1 MSDKKTIVPGFT
13 LAKKQGARHYQWVG
27 QQHKIAETAE
37 GTEDMAHRKSALVH
51 VANRLAMDINTGEF
65 QPGSWLKQV
74 ELAERYQCTRSEVR
88 RALDQLVIER
98 LVQHVPNRG
107 YHVYT
112 PDEQQRRNISAI
124 RAILESASAADIVEH
139 IQPQQLD
146 TLRQCAE
153 LFDHYTQYGTLLE
166 QYESNLA
173 FHRALL
179 APCSNLDMIE
189 LIFELRGRVPS
200 AALGQWNSHARIVQS
215 SEEHFA
221 MVAAIERKDAAALAQ
236 LLRLHI
242 LQEDN
247 PRRHG

>member
-1 MSDKKTIVPGFT
+1 MTQPKST
-13 LAKKQGARHYQWVG
+13 LVR
-27 QQHKIAETAE
+27 
-37 GTEDMAHRKSALVH
+37 
-51 VANRLAMDINTGEF
+51 VANLLAMDINTGEF

-74 ELAERYQCTRSEVR
+74 ELAERYHCPRSEVR

-112 PDEQQRRNISAI
+112 PNEEQRRNISAI
-124 RAILESASAADIVEH
+124 RAILESASAEDIVEH
-139 IQPQQLD
+139 IQSHQLD

-153 LFDHYTQYGTLLE
+153 MFDHNTQYGTILQ

-179 APCSNLDMIE
+179 APCSNMDMIE
-189 LIFELRGRVPS
+189 LIFELRSRVPS

-221 MVAAIERKDAAALAQ
+221 MVTAIEHQDSALLAQ
-236 LLRLHI
+236 LMRQHI

-247 PRRHG
+247 PRGRI

>member
-1 MSDKKTIVPGFT
+1 MT
-13 LAKKQGARHYQWVG
+13 Q
-27 QQHKIAETAE
+27 
-37 GTEDMAHRKSALVH
+37 RKSALVH
-51 VANRLAMDINTGEF
+51 VANLLAMDINTGEF

-112 PDEQQRRNISAI
+112 PNEQQRRNISDI
-124 RAILESASAADIVEH
+124 RAILGASAADIVEH
-139 IQPQQLD
+139 IQPHQLD

-153 LFDHYTQYGTLLE
+153 LFEHNTQYGTILQ

-179 APCSNLDMIE
+179 TPCSN
-189 LIFELRGRVPS
+189 RT
-200 AALGQWNSHARIVQS
+200 
-215 SEEHFA
+215 
-221 MVAAIERKDAAALAQ
+221 
-236 LLRLHI
+236 
-242 LQEDN
+242 
-247 PRRHG
+247 

>member
-1 MSDKKTIVPGFT
+1 
-13 LAKKQGARHYQWVG
+13 
-27 QQHKIAETAE
+27 
-37 GTEDMAHRKSALVH
+37 
-51 VANRLAMDINTGEF
+51 MDINTGEF

-74 ELAERYQCTRSEVR
+74 ELAERYHCPRSEVR

-112 PDEQQRRNISAI
+112 PNEEQRRNISAI
-124 RAILESASAADIVEH
+124 RAILESASAEDIVEH
-139 IQPQQLD
+139 IQSHQLD

-153 LFDHYTQYGTLLE
+153 MFDHNTQYGTILQ

-179 APCSNLDMIE
+179 APCSNMDMIE
-189 LIFELRGRVPS
+189 LIFELRSRVPS

-221 MVAAIERKDAAALAQ
+221 MVTAIEHQDSALLAQ
-236 LLRLHI
+236 LMRQHI

-247 PRRHG
+247 PRRRI

>member
-1 MSDKKTIVPGFT
+1 MTQPKST
-13 LAKKQGARHYQWVG
+13 LVR
-27 QQHKIAETAE
+27 
-37 GTEDMAHRKSALVH
+37 
-51 VANRLAMDINTGEF
+51 VANLLAMDINTGEF

-74 ELAERYQCTRSEVR
+74 ELAERYHCPRSEVR

-112 PDEQQRRNISAI
+112 PNEEQRRNISAI
-124 RAILESASAADIVEH
+124 RAILESASAEDIVEH
-139 IQPQQLD
+139 IQSHQLD

-153 LFDHYTQYGTLLE
+153 MFDHNTQYGTILQ

-179 APCSNLDMIE
+179 APCSNMDMIE
-189 LIFELRGRVPS
+189 LIFELRSRVPS

-221 MVAAIERKDAAALAQ
+221 MVTAIEHQDSALLAQ
-236 LLRLHI
+236 LMRQHI

-247 PRRHG
+247 PRRRI

>member
-1 MSDKKTIVPGFT
+1 MTQPKST
-13 LAKKQGARHYQWVG
+13 LVR
-27 QQHKIAETAE
+27 
-37 GTEDMAHRKSALVH
+37 
-51 VANRLAMDINTGEF
+51 VANLLAMDINTGEF

-74 ELAERYQCTRSEVR
+74 ELAERYHCPRSEVR

-112 PDEQQRRNISAI
+112 PNEEQRRNISAI
-124 RAILESASAADIVEH
+124 RAILESASAEDIVEH
-139 IQPQQLD
+139 IQSHQLD

-153 LFDHYTQYGTLLE
+153 MFDHNTQYGTILQ

-179 APCSNLDMIE
+179 APCSNMDMIE
-189 LIFELRGRVPS
+189 LIFELRSRVPS

-221 MVAAIERKDAAALAQ
+221 MVTAIEHRDSALLAQ
-236 LLRLHI
+236 LMRQHI

-247 PRRHG
+247 PRGRI

>member
-1 MSDKKTIVPGFT
+1 MTQPK
-13 LAKKQGARHYQWVG
+13 
-27 QQHKIAETAE
+27 
-37 GTEDMAHRKSALVH
+37 AHWF
-51 VANRLAMDINTGEF
+51 VANLLAMDINTGEF

-74 ELAERYQCTRSEVR
+74 ELAERYHCTRSEVR

-112 PDEQQRRNISAI
+112 PNEQQRRNISDI

-139 IQPQQLD
+139 IQPHQLD

-153 LFDHYTQYGTLLE
+153 LFEHNTQYGTILQ

-179 APCSNLDMIE
+179 APAPT
-189 LIFELRGRVPS
+189 RT
-200 AALGQWNSHARIVQS
+200 
-215 SEEHFA
+215 
-221 MVAAIERKDAAALAQ
+221 
-236 LLRLHI
+236 
-242 LQEDN
+242 
-247 PRRHG
+247 

>member
-1 MSDKKTIVPGFT
+1 MTQPKST
-13 LAKKQGARHYQWVG
+13 LVR
-27 QQHKIAETAE
+27 
-37 GTEDMAHRKSALVH
+37 
-51 VANRLAMDINTGEF
+51 VANLLAMDINTGEF

-74 ELAERYQCTRSEVR
+74 ELAERYHCPRSEVR
-88 RALDQLVIER
+88 RVLDQLVIER

-112 PDEQQRRNISAI
+112 PNEEQRRNISAI
-124 RAILESASAADIVEH
+124 RAILESASAEDIVEH
-139 IQPQQLD
+139 IQSHQLD

-153 LFDHYTQYGTLLE
+153 MFDHNTQYGTILQ

-179 APCSNLDMIE
+179 APCSNMDMIE
-189 LIFELRGRVPS
+189 LIFELRSRVPS

-221 MVAAIERKDAAALAQ
+221 MVTAIEHQDSALLAQ
-236 LLRLHI
+236 LMRQHI

-247 PRRHG
+247 PRRRI

>member
-1 MSDKKTIVPGFT
+1 MT
-13 LAKKQGARHYQWVG
+13 Q
-27 QQHKIAETAE
+27 
-37 GTEDMAHRKSALVH
+37 RKSALVH
-51 VANRLAMDINTGEF
+51 VANLLAMDINTGEF

-112 PDEQQRRNISAI
+112 PNEQQRRNISDI

-139 IQPQQLD
+139 IQPHQLD

-153 LFDHYTQYGTLLE
+153 LFEHNTQYGTILQ

-179 APCSNLDMIE
+179 APCSNQDMIE
-189 LIFELRGRVPS
+189 LIFELRSRVPS

-215 SEEHFA
+215 SKEHFA
-221 MVAAIERKDAAALAQ
+221 MVAAIERGDAGSLAQ
-236 LLRLHI
+236 LLRQHI